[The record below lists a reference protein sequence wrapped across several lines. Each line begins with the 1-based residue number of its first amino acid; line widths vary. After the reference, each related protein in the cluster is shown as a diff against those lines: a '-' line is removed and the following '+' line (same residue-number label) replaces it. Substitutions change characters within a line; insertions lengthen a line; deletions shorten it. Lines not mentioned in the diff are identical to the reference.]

1 MIVQAEFASR
11 GGISL
16 TVTATHPEDFER
28 KAQ

>member
-16 TVTATHPEDFER
+16 TITATHPDESVAAR
-28 KAQ
+28 